1 MKNGYNAQH
10 RVKGQLRQNCISAH
24 TRLSLSILLLQ
35 TARGPIYYFGH
46 TFGVKKENEDALSV
60 IYGTF
65 WQI

>member
-24 TRLSLSILLLQ
+24 TRLSISFFFKPLEVL
-35 TARGPIYYFGH
+35 YYFGH
-46 TFGVKKENEDALSV
+46 TFGVKEENEDALSV